1 MVDYYDILGVPRN
14 APQDDIKKA
23 YRKQAL
29 RWHPDKNPDN
39 KEYAEKKFKEIAE
52 AYEVL
57 ADKNKRDVYDRHGKD
72 GLTGQTSEPS
82 SADFP
87 GFTFT
92 FRSPEE
98 VFREFFGGR
107 DPFADFFDDFV
118 PFSDM
123 HRSTRESRPGPRS
136 FFSFPGADFTSFSSM
151 GGSGVGQF
159 RSVSTSTRIVNG
171 KQITTKKVIENGQER
186 IEVEEDGQLKS
197 IRINGVEDE
206 MALALELSQREE
218 QQSTLQSQDSFSR
231 VGPTQRSFSSTPF
244 SHWKSS
250 WDEDGE
256 DEDLQLA
263 IANSLSAMEGAGP
276 HGAGVRTV
284 RECTGRGGV
293 RRSESERAS
302 TKHQQEGKTEET
314 GGSSGITS
322 TVPEKP
328 AGMGKKGKTWDRNQ
342 ASSSEGLEGNQ
353 GSSPEAQVEGGDC
366 GTEPKK
372 KKKSK
377 CCVC

>member
-1 MVDYYDILGVPRN
+1 
-14 APQDDIKKA
+14 

-29 RWHPDKNPDN
+29 RWHPDKNPNN

-57 ADKNKRDVYDRHGKD
+57 AD
-72 GLTGQTSEPS
+72 TSEPS

-123 HRSTRESRPGPRS
+123 HRSTRGSRPGPRS
-136 FFSFPGADFTSFSSM
+136 FFSFPGA
-151 GGSGVGQF
+151 
-159 RSVSTSTRIVNG
+159 
-171 KQITTKKVIENGQER
+171 
-186 IEVEEDGQLKS
+186 
-197 IRINGVEDE
+197 GVEDE

-218 QQSTLQSQDSFSR
+218 QQSALQSQHSFFR
-231 VGPTQRSFSSTPF
+231 GGPTQRSFSSTPF
-244 SHWKSS
+244 SHRNSS

-276 HGAGVRTV
+276 HGAGVRIV

-302 TKHQQEGKTEET
+302 TKHQQEGKTEES
-314 GGSSGITS
+314 GGNSGITS

-328 AGMGKKGKTWDRNQ
+328 AGMGKKGKTGDRNQ
-342 ASSSEGLEGNQ
+342 GSSSEGLEGNQ

-366 GTEPKK
+366 DTEPKK